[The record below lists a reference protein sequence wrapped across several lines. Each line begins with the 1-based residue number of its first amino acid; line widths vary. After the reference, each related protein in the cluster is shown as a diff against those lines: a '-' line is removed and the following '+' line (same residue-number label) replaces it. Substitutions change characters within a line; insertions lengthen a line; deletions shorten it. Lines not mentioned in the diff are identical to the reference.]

1 MEKDFVNIFL
11 RIKMIV
17 DDFFKMNWYIFENKL
32 KFYVCG
38 VRGRPRRGASAL
50 EWASVGGDFGN
61 PVFWGHEY
69 LLQIC

>member
-1 MEKDFVNIFL
+1 
-11 RIKMIV
+11 
-17 DDFFKMNWYIFENKL
+17 MNWYIFEIKL

-61 PVFWGHEY
+61 PYFGGTN
-69 LLQIC
+69 ICYKFASILSIWSIEINK